1 MKKKTG
7 LKGIAKFF
15 VFYFNSINTKHILGI
30 YRYFMKGKQ
39 YKIMFGIIK
48 KNVYCIIYFIV
59 LHYYPFAVKLD
70 RCAGKCITLNDLSN
84 KVCVPNKT
92 KDLNLNVFDM
102 ITGINELKTL
112 IKIKSYEMEQNVIQV
127 SGGISINVNIS
138 VKNDVYVKK
147 IIFWIHL
154 HVAAKIENI

>member
-1 MKKKTG
+1 
-7 LKGIAKFF
+7 
-15 VFYFNSINTKHILGI
+15 
-30 YRYFMKGKQ
+30 
-39 YKIMFGIIK
+39 
-48 KNVYCIIYFIV
+48 
-59 LHYYPFAVKLD
+59 
-70 RCAGKCITLNDLSN
+70 
-84 KVCVPNKT
+84 
-92 KDLNLNVFDM
+92 M